1 VSDEYFVD
9 TSIWIDYLRD
19 ANSARG
25 DLIDSL
31 IRDDRVVLNGIVLT
45 ELLTGTRSPKE
56 SDHLAAA
63 LGGLRL
69 LEMSRAFFEAA
80 GRHGRLLK
88 SAGVTIPL
96 SDLLIATHCIEHRLV
111 LIENDRHFAAIAEH
125 LPLRLLER

>member
-1 VSDEYFVD
+1 MRDIYFIDSSV
-9 TSIWIDYLRD
+9 WIDYFRHAD
-19 ANSARG
+19 SAKG

-45 ELLTGTRSPKE
+45 ELLTGARGSQE
-56 SDHLAAA
+56 FDHLSAA

-69 LEMSRAFFEAA
+69 LEMPREFFETA

-96 SDLLIATHCIEHRLV
+96 SDLLIATHCLEHRLV

-125 LPLRLLER
+125 LPLRLSAD